1 MRQRLTNK
9 MQGMAGKP
17 YKEKA
22 SLQGLLKIIKEI
34 RLNWLDCFTFT
45 IHSLLGAII
54 LPLTFKLIIET
65 IAELART
72 LALEYMESL
81 APIFERFLHIFQYA
95 QWPLFAVIVAVYW
108 FRCNIKAYNYSF
120 TQSVGAR
127 IRKQLDDTDTL
138 ICPRCGESMSLKR
151 FTEKIREQTGEHE
164 EYYTEW
170 VNFGRKDSYTIT
182 RTEIVPEYSNVEYKR
197 QYAICENPYC
207 MYKDKR
213 PSKRDV
219 ALYKFAE
226 MPYKIADT
234 INYAVRTK
242 ATTNQAAGDIRQY
255 PHGVS
260 LLGHL
265 VISIAM
271 LAICILGELPC
282 LTFIEQQSGLS
293 TFFACL
299 GITEGIVLGLGAV
312 SQIIIHVRYRKQT
325 NDYIEIK
332 SQTKDGATFVL
343 PDGSEFHAKTDR
355 RLQNMYDMYSAM
367 RRMKDSPSEE
377 DE

>member
-1 MRQRLTNK
+1 MRRRLTNK
-9 MQGMAGKP
+9 MQGKARKP

-22 SLQGLLKIIKEI
+22 SLQSLLKIIKEI
-34 RLNWLDCFTFT
+34 HLNWLDCFTFS

-65 IAELART
+65 LTELART

-81 APIFERFLHIFQYA
+81 APVFERFLHIFQYA
-95 QWPLFAVIVAVYW
+95 QWPLFAIIVAVYW
-108 FRCNIKAYNYSF
+108 FRCNVKAYNYSF
-120 TQSVGAR
+120 TQSMGVK
-127 IRKQLDDTDTL
+127 IRKQLDESDAL
-138 ICPRCGESMSLKR
+138 ICPRCGKTMSLQR
-151 FTEKIREQTGEHE
+151 FTEKIREQTGERE
-164 EYYTEW
+164 EYYTEE
-170 VNFGRKDSYTIT
+170 VGFGKNKDTYTAK
-182 RTEIVPEYSNVEYKR
+182 RIVPVYSDVEYKR

-213 PSKRDV
+213 PSKSDV
-219 ALYKFAE
+219 GLYKFAE
-226 MPYKIADT
+226 MPYKISDT

-255 PHGVS
+255 SRGVS

-265 VISIAM
+265 VICITM
-271 LAICILGELPC
+271 FAICAAGDLPC
-282 LTFIEQQSGLS
+282 LTFLERQNDLS
-293 TFFACL
+293 AFLICL
-299 GITEGIVLGLGAV
+299 GITEGVVLCLSAV

-343 PDGSEFHAKTDR
+343 PDGSEFHANTDR
-355 RLQNMYDMYSAM
+355 RLQNMYDMYFNQDNTGDNSSK
-367 RRMKDSPSEE
+367 KDE
-377 DE
+377 